1 MAAKMTS
8 SLLHHPIITME
19 NNVLNQ
25 KIFSAKTSFEAP
37 GAYAQS
43 FSHWSVYL
51 YNQNVTRTV
60 SARDLKCGT
69 FMRTFGQKYVTRC
82 CLLRRNG
89 ESFKRKEQ
97 HLQWSAD
104 QSNVSFQNFKGKLY
118 ESMRAYFSDL
128 IRTDI
133 YLSLTFPWK

>member
-43 FSHWSVYL
+43 FSH
-51 YNQNVTRTV
+51 
-60 SARDLKCGT
+60 
-69 FMRTFGQKYVTRC
+69 
-82 CLLRRNG
+82 
-89 ESFKRKEQ
+89 
-97 HLQWSAD
+97 
-104 QSNVSFQNFKGKLY
+104 
-118 ESMRAYFSDL
+118 
-128 IRTDI
+128 
-133 YLSLTFPWK
+133 